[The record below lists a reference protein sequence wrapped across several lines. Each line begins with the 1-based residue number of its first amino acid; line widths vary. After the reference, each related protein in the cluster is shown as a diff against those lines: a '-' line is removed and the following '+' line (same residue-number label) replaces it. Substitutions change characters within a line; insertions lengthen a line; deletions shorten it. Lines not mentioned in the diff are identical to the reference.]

1 LIASVEIADPQTI
14 RIRTKGPAPGLLS
27 DLEQISII
35 ARHAAEGRSTAD
47 FNAGK
52 AAIGTGPYT
61 YVSWQPGDRL
71 RLAAN
76 PDYWGGVEPWTNL
89 TIRPIPNDG
98 ARVAAM
104 LAGANLVVTARDAS
118 GRLAGVARSLTDF
131 AYACYLS
138 DLCVDPAFQVKGIGR
153 ALIAETKRILG
164 PGCMLLLLSAPDPM
178 TWYPKLGLEP
188 VANGFII
195 RRDG

>member
-1 LIASVEIADPQTI
+1 MTGGVT
-14 RIRTKGPAPGLLS
+14 G
-27 DLEQISII
+27 DLPIL
-35 ARHAAEGRSTAD
+35 AGHAAWAALAAPPPGMAFAREEGRLDPAEFTAVVRASGLGRPVD
-47 FNAGK
+47 D
-52 AAIGTGPYT
+52 AA
-61 YVSWQPGDRL
+61 RM
-71 RLAAN
+71 
-76 PDYWGGVEPWTNL
+76 
-89 TIRPIPNDG
+89 
-98 ARVAAM
+98 AAM

-138 DLCVDPAFQVKGIGR
+138 DLCVDPAFQGKGVGR
-153 ALIAETKRILG
+153 ALIAETKRIIG

-178 TWYPKLGLEP
+178 TWYPKLGMER